1 MIRHVALFRFDDGLT
16 ADAIDALD
24 RELGRL
30 PSLIPAIASFSTG
43 RNIGITS
50 GAWDY
55 GVVAEFASQEDY
67 LTYAQDPDHLDII
80 ANVVKPLITD
90 AARIQFEV

>member
-1 MIRHVALFRFDDGLT
+1 MIRHVALFRFDDGVT

-24 RELGRL
+24 REMVRL
-30 PSLIPAIASFSTG
+30 PSLIPTIASFATG

-55 GVVAEFASQEDY
+55 VVVAEFASQEHY
-67 LTYAQDPDHLDII
+67 LTYAEYPEHLDII
-80 ANVVKPLITD
+80 PN
-90 AARIQFEV
+90 

>member
-1 MIRHVALFRFDDGLT
+1 MIRHVALFHFDDGVT

-30 PSLIPAIASFSTG
+30 PSLIPTIASFATG

-67 LTYAQDPDHLDII
+67 QTYAQDPDHLDII